1 MRSHLHKLSTDI
13 FGSATAVAGVPPA
26 RQLRAFLPSALS
38 EHPSSS
44 HAKKR
49 TRIWELA
56 PSLHC
61 SIIGT
66 CLSASELRQL
76 LVRLKVTD
84 AETASDHDLHGQ
96 GVRLAARRESGA
108 KLLQKALD
116 RRHRLAI
123 NQFARAKDV
132 TALGVLWADAVQRGE
147 IPGAYWAILTHAA
160 ATEVLVRQAF
170 GEVHML
176 SHLVGAAN
184 QADIRRLR
192 QLENENAAL
201 TAKLERQQ
209 RQLRD
214 GFTARDETIRRLND
228 LLVRKSA
235 PRKSFPSLSDP
246 ADANAREVN
255 EVLAEV
261 SRRLGNETA
270 RREQL
275 EQRLTPISDAL
286 KIAESARQ
294 RAESERDALHQELA
308 LVEGRIATLLQPEQC
323 TPADRLD
330 LSGIA
335 VLYVGGRAR
344 QIPQLKAIVERTG
357 AEFLHH
363 DGGIEHS
370 PTLLPGLVS
379 RADLAVLPVDCV
391 SHDAA
396 ASLKRL
402 CSHAGK
408 PFLPVRTASL
418 SCLLYALLSMGRVSP
433 SRQS

>member
-1 MRSHLHKLSTDI
+1 MRSHLPKLSTDI

-26 RQLRAFLPSALS
+26 RHLRAFLPSALS
-38 EHPSSS
+38 EHPSSP

-132 TALGVLWADAVQRGE
+132 TALSVLWADAVQRGE

-214 GFTARDETIRRLND
+214 GFTARDETIRRLNE

-235 PRKSFPSLSDP
+235 PSESSPSLSDP
-246 ADANAREVN
+246 ADANATEVN
-255 EVLAEV
+255 EALAEV

-275 EQRLTPISDAL
+275 EQRLTSISDAL

-294 RAESERDALHQELA
+294 RAESERDALHRELA
-308 LVEGRIATLLQPEQC
+308 LVESRIATLLQPEQR
-323 TPADRLD
+323 TPPDRLD
-330 LSGIA
+330 LSGVA

-370 PTLLPGLVS
+370 PTLLPGLLS

-418 SCLLYALLSMGRVSP
+418 SCLLSALLSMGRVSP